1 MFSGRQR
8 DLYNNSRHVEEE
20 MDDEEYNLQDYEDVG
35 ADVASDVAPTLRADG
50 KHASVEMFENPQKIT
65 FDVNIV
71 GSPEQ
76 LAQGIV
82 SDKWSL
88 KEELLKRLKH
98 NTALAD
104 RLNATED
111 DLKGD
116 LRQCVPL
123 SFEVVE
129 HGNSFP
135 YAMAFNV
142 PGVMPLTISEHGAW
156 VHRTAAKTPVTPTNG
171 AVRFEPTNVIDRAL
185 LARSQ
190 QTTRS
195 DLDNDV
201 KLEKDYGMVKVNSP
215 AYFKMVDALEAGEW
229 QDVPMSEEE
238 YMSIVE
244 PSTHARVVQVPRA
257 IASTLRENLAGPID
271 EFLKRC
277 INLQDFEIKVE
288 RADGNP
294 EFNSPKGYVGEQIGA
309 DIDPEDELPHEA
321 SNTCQQY
328 HAKCTLS
335 FCLSSK

>member
-1 MFSGRQR
+1 MYTSGRRRFQQ
-8 DLYNNSRHVEEE
+8 DQEEYLDDSYEEPQYVEEI
-20 MDDEEYNLQDYEDVG
+20 YESE
-35 ADVASDVAPTLRADG
+35 AAPIEAGIETDG
-50 KHASVEMFENPQKIT
+50 KHASVDMFENPQKIT

-71 GSPEQ
+71 ASPEQ

-82 SDKWSL
+82 SNKWSL

-123 SFEVVE
+123 AFEVVE

-135 YAMAFNV
+135 YAMAFDV

-156 VHRTAAKTPVTPTNG
+156 VHRSAAKTPVGPTNG

-195 DLDNDV
+195 DLDSDV
-201 KLEKDYGMVKVNSP
+201 MLKNDYGMVKVNSP
-215 AYFKMVDALEAGEW
+215 AYFKMVDALDAGEW
-229 QDVPMSEEE
+229 EDVDMSPEE
-238 YMSIVE
+238 YTSIVNPE
-244 PSTHARVVQVPRA
+244 PHVREVHVPKQ
-257 IASTLRENLAGPID
+257 IASTLKQNLEGSIN

-277 INLQDFEIKVE
+277 INLRDFEISVE

-309 DIDPEDELPHEA
+309 NLDAGDELPLEA

-335 FCLSSK
+335 FCLSSN

>member
-1 MFSGRQR
+1 MFPSRRQ
-8 DLYNNSRHVEEE
+8 YHE
-20 MDDEEYNLQDYEDVG
+20 DDEAEYLAGEDSYEGVESEMP
-35 ADVASDVAPTLRADG
+35 VLKSDG
-50 KHASVEMFENPQKIT
+50 KHASVDMFENPQKIT

-71 GSPEQ
+71 ASPEQ
-76 LAQGIV
+76 LAQGLV
-82 SDKWSL
+82 SNKWSL
-88 KEELLKRLKH
+88 KDELLKRLKH

-123 SFEVVE
+123 AFEVVE

-156 VHRTAAKTPVTPTNG
+156 VHRTAAKTPVGPTNG

-190 QTTRS
+190 QTTRG

-201 KLEKDYGMVKVNSP
+201 LLKKDYGMVKVNSP
-215 AYFKMVDALEAGEW
+215 AYFKMVDALAAGEW
-229 QDVPMSEEE
+229 PDVDLTPEEWN
-238 YMSIVE
+238 SIMDPEHHVRE
-244 PSTHARVVQVPRA
+244 VHVPLQ
-257 IASTLRENLAGPID
+257 IASTLKQNLEGPIN

-277 INLQDFEIKVE
+277 INLCDFEVAVE

-294 EFNSPKGYVGEQIGA
+294 TFNSPKGYVGEQIGA